1 MARQNNCIPEYVPED
16 LPWYKR
22 NGLMTYLDQA
32 KCRDLLRDLKGYF
45 KNTKIVNFDIT
56 STASEE

>member
-32 KCRDLLRDLKGYF
+32 KCRDLLRDLKGHF
-45 KNTKIVNFDIT
+45 KNTKITNFDIT

>member
-1 MARQNNCIPEYVPED
+1 MARQNNCIPEYIPED
-16 LPWYKR
+16 LSWYKR

-32 KCRDLLRDLKGYF
+32 KGRDLLRDLKGHF
-45 KNTKIVNFDIT
+45 KNTKIVSFDIT